1 MVSKAEQTP
10 DSTGLR
16 DVRTDGAAASG
27 SFFSRRNQ
35 LERVAFNVAWTLLA
49 RWTPPPLHRWR
60 CAILRIFGARIGK
73 GVRIYGS
80 SIVWL
85 PANLSIGDRT
95 QIGPR
100 ARLYNQ
106 GRIDIGKDAVVSQG
120 AHLCA
125 SSHDVSDPL
134 FQLILRPIRI
144 EDRAWIAAEAFVGPG
159 VTVGEG
165 AVLAARGVAVREIDP
180 WTIYGG
186 NPAQPLRPRVFK
198 NA

>member
-1 MVSKAEQTP
+1 MTSEHGSNP
-10 DSTGLR
+10 NSTGLR
-16 DVRTDGAAASG
+16 DVRTDTAATSG

-35 LERVAFNVAWTLLA
+35 LERVAFGIVWTLFA

-60 CAILRIFGARIGK
+60 CAILRLFGARIGN

-80 SIVWL
+80 TIVWL
-85 PANLSIGDRT
+85 PANLLIGDCSV
-95 QIGPR
+95 IGPR

-106 GRIDIGKDAVVSQG
+106 GQIEIGRDAVVSQG

-134 FQLILRPIRI
+134 FQLILRPILI
-144 EDRAWIAAEAFVGPG
+144 KDRAWIAAEAFVGPG

-165 AVLAARGVAVREIDP
+165 AVLAARGVAVRAMDP
-180 WTIYGG
+180 WMIYGG
-186 NPAQPLRPRVFK
+186 NPAQPLSPRKFK
-198 NA
+198 DV